1 MDPYGAVTSIRA
13 IPTGWSCLDD
23 RIYPVTLKTCR
34 KMAEG
39 NPGTMD
45 DLVCWCSAAAGRG
58 CPIDLPS
65 RLMPL
70 MDELEAV

>member
-1 MDPYGAVTSIRA
+1 
-13 IPTGWSCLDD
+13 
-23 RIYPVTLKTCR
+23 
-34 KMAEG
+34 
-39 NPGTMD
+39 MD